1 MAAIPE
7 WIKVFV
13 VMCAWALACNF
24 MAGALPARPSAYVLA
39 PFFAFCLLGFVW
51 LVPVAVM
58 GLGVANYM
66 VKLTLGIWAG
76 TGLVAGLMI
85 LGLS

>member
-1 MAAIPE
+1 MVE
-7 WIKVFV
+7 GFKVFF
-13 VMCAWALACNF
+13 VMCVWAFACNL
-24 MAGALPARPSAYVLA
+24 MTAALPGRPSAYVLV

-51 LVPVAVM
+51 LVPVTVM
-58 GLGVANYM
+58 GVRTANYM

-76 TGLVAGLMI
+76 TGLIAGLMI